1 MIWHSYISGLLE
13 PCIFSSNS
21 ILHMYMAASRV
32 HANPTNFQASIVFQ
46 PVIAQRHSP
55 FYERDRKL
63 SHLTLHR
70 NVVSGI
76 PTLISHLLQFKWLQG
91 CYIIIIPIAT
101 EECCHFMR
109 WAKKISIDIFS
120 QFAQCATPLFG

>member
-1 MIWHSYISGLLE
+1 MYI
-13 PCIFSSNS
+13 
-21 ILHMYMAASRV
+21 AASRV

-70 NVVSGI
+70 NVVVWVYLHLFLTYYNSSDCRAVI
-76 PTLISHLLQFKWLQG
+76 PYYNTD
-91 CYIIIIPIAT
+91 CYRRK
-101 EECCHFMR
+101 CCREMGQ
-109 WAKKISIDIFS
+109 KISIDIFS
-120 QFAQCATPLFG
+120 QFAQCATPLFR